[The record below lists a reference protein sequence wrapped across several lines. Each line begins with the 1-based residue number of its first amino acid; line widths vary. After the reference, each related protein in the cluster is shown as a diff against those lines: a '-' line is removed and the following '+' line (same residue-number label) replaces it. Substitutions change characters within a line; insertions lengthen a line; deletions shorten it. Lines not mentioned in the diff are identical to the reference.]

1 MRDMTLKLYSMDFN
15 SAGQRVRT
23 ALHLKGL
30 DFEYISIKKLGWDAY
45 RKINPQGLA
54 PTLDVDGRLFAQSTA
69 IFEFIEETWPRPP
82 LLPADPVER
91 ARCRAFAQHVAC
103 DMHPLHISR
112 VRKYLAG
119 AFGLSEAQTRQWYGH
134 WMATGLAALE
144 ETLRRR
150 PRQSTYCFGDR
161 PTMADLYL
169 VPEVM
174 NGRRYGCDMT
184 PYPLVTAI
192 DAACRAL
199 PAFQAGMPE
208 RQPDFEK

>member
-1 MRDMTLKLYSMDFN
+1 MLRLYSMDFN

-45 RKINPQGLA
+45 RKVNPQGLA

-69 IFEFIEETWPRPP
+69 ILEFVEEQWPDPP

-91 ARCRAFAQHVAC
+91 AQCRAFAQHIAC
-103 DMHPLHISR
+103 DMHPLHVSR
-112 VRKYLAG
+112 VRKQLMKMFG
-119 AFGLSEAQTRQWYGH
+119 ATEAQTHNWYRH
-134 WMATGLAALE
+134 WMTTGLTALE
-144 ETLRRR
+144 EDLRRR
-150 PRQSTYCFGDR
+150 RPKGDFCFGDR

-169 VPEVM
+169 VPQVM
-174 NGRRYGCDMT
+174 NGRRYETDMT
-184 PYPLVTAI
+184 PFPRIVAI
-192 DAACRAL
+192 DDACRAH

-208 RQPDFEK
+208 RQSDYSP

>member
-1 MRDMTLKLYSMDFN
+1 MLKLYSMDFN

-30 DFEYISIKKLGWDAY
+30 DFEYVSIKTLGWYEY

-69 IFEFIEETWPRPP
+69 ILEFIEEEWPDPP

-91 ARCRAFAQHVAC
+91 AQCRAFAQHVAC
-103 DMHPLHISR
+103 DMHPLHVSR
-112 VRKYLAG
+112 VRKHLMS
-119 AFGLSEAQTRQWYGH
+119 AFGLTEAQTHGWYRH
-134 WMATGLAALE
+134 WMTAGLTALE
-144 ETLRRR
+144 EDLRRR
-150 PRQSTYCFGDR
+150 APKGDFCFGER
-161 PTMADLYL
+161 PTMSDLYL

-174 NGRRYGCDMT
+174 NGRRYGTDLT
-184 PYPLVTAI
+184 PFPRIVAI
-192 DAACRAL
+192 DEACRAL

-208 RQPDFEK
+208 RQSDYAAPA